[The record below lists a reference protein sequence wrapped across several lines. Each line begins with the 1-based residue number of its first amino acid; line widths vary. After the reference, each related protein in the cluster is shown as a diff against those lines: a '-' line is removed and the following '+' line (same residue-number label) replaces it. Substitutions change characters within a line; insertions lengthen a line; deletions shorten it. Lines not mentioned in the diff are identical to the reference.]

1 MSNYN
6 ALINNL
12 EELEL
17 NRIRENMDSYLDLIA
32 DGTKTA
38 LDAFYELS
46 ELEIKF
52 RKEQA
57 ITGCVKVA
65 NFPFLKEIKDF
76 DFDFQPSIDKK
87 KIII

>member
-46 ELEIKF
+46 ELEIRF

>member
-6 ALINNL
+6 ALTNNL
-12 EELEL
+12 EELKL